1 MLLHPAVKFSTF
13 PPGMHVLPVHVACN
27 GWLQWLDMRIELPS
41 ASWADTVHRADDDAH
56 TLTVASQSAS
66 DWAPLD
72 LLPQADAALGV
83 HVEVAATPPLVLTL
97 TL

>member
-1 MLLHPAVKFSTF
+1 
-13 PPGMHVLPVHVACN
+13 
-27 GWLQWLDMRIELPS
+27 MRIELPS
-41 ASWADTVHRADDDAH
+41 DSWADTVHRADDDAH

-72 LLPQADAALGV
+72 LLPQADTSLGV
-83 HVEVAATPPLVLTL
+83 RVEIAATPILVLTL

>member
-13 PPGMHVLPVHVACN
+13 PPGMHVLPAHGACN
-27 GWLQWLDMRIELPS
+27 GWLQCLDMRIELPS

-72 LLPQADAALGV
+72 LLPQAATALGV
-83 HVEVAATPPLVLTL
+83 RVEVAATLPVVLTL
-97 TL
+97 TM

>member
-1 MLLHPAVKFSTF
+1 
-13 PPGMHVLPVHVACN
+13 
-27 GWLQWLDMRIELPS
+27 MRIELPS

-72 LLPQADAALGV
+72 LLPQADTALGV
-83 HVEVAATPPLVLTL
+83 RVEITATPALVLTF

>member
-1 MLLHPAVKFSTF
+1 MLLHPVVKFSTF
-13 PPGMHVLPVHVACN
+13 PPGMHVLPTHSECN
-27 GWLQWLDMRIELPS
+27 GWLQCLDMRIELPS
-41 ASWADTVHRADDDAH
+41 ASWADTAPRAEDDAH

-72 LLPQADAALGV
+72 LLPHATTALGV
-83 HVEVAATPPLVLTL
+83 RVAVAATLPLVLTL

>member
-1 MLLHPAVKFSTF
+1 
-13 PPGMHVLPVHVACN
+13 
-27 GWLQWLDMRIELPS
+27 MRIELPS

-72 LLPQADAALGV
+72 LLAQADASAGV
-83 HVEVAATPPLVLTL
+83 RVQIAATPVVVLTL